1 MRQYFFFSFRRRVFL
16 LRPLDLSG
24 GVDSYW
30 SICRALGSSDGGG
43 GKRLLLPWERQVLTG
58 KHLLLSLMCDLFS
71 NGPSRLSFAVTL
83 KIYAD
88 IMKVEH
94 SVRMNRI
101 CPEEP
106 LLTLSR
112 QWCLVAVLPIN
123 SASESLSLVFSVN
136 LSTLPIQR
144 LIFPSCRWL
153 RAMNSCK
160 MSQRQGQVPTK
171 LHWNQVHVKKTTSTS
186 TEVHCAILL
195 DWPTER
201 LMNGS
206 FTFFPRHV
214 NKAGSRAG
222 SQTVVQVLLT
232 CQHEILTRT

>member
-1 MRQYFFFSFRRRVFL
+1 MRQYFFFSSGRRVFL

-43 GKRLLLPWERQVLTG
+43 GKCLLLPWERQVLTG

-94 SVRMNRI
+94 SVRMNRT

-106 LLTLSR
+106 LSTLSR

-136 LSTLPIQR
+136 LSPWPIQR

-153 RAMNSCK
+153 RAMNWCK
-160 MSQRQGQVPTK
+160 MS
-171 LHWNQVHVKKTTSTS
+171 
-186 TEVHCAILL
+186 
-195 DWPTER
+195 
-201 LMNGS
+201 
-206 FTFFPRHV
+206 
-214 NKAGSRAG
+214 
-222 SQTVVQVLLT
+222 
-232 CQHEILTRT
+232 